1 MDPTTYTGPPK
12 VPDVLHVIPQLG
24 PALNFT
30 HPHYGD
36 LNYAPEDIGGILFG
50 LSIGTMVVAGIVVLL
65 RLFARIFL
73 VWGLGSDDWVIAV
86 VVVCDIGKM
95 EGKFRLMG
103 GNAFMSQDR
112 SYV

>member
-12 VPDVLHVIPQLG
+12 VPEVFNVMPQLG
-24 PALNFT
+24 RALNYT

-36 LNYAPEDIGGILFG
+36 PNYVPENIGGKLFG
-50 LSIGTMVVAGIVVLL
+50 LSIGTMVLTGIIVLL

-86 VVVCDIGKM
+86 AAVRDIDKT
-95 EGKFRLMG
+95 EG
-103 GNAFMSQDR
+103 N
-112 SYV
+112 